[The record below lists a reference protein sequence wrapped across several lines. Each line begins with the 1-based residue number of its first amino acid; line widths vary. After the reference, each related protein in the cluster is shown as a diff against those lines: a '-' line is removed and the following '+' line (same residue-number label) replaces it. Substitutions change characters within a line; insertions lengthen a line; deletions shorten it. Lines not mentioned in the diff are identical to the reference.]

1 MSYWI
6 TIFTSVQEIF
16 RTLYFSLFMDFVC
29 NISKNEHYPTYILLL
44 TISKL
49 GAIIFSNRRFVGVQ
63 IHHKSHTFLSCL
75 VAFCTYTFKVLIG
88 SLGNWLLLTKGQRS
102 MGQNTFG
109 MCSDNVTRFWCY
121 LDIKL
126 TILTVSHNIWRFLF

>member
-6 TIFTSVQEIF
+6 TIFTSVQKIF
-16 RTLYFSLFMDFVC
+16 WTLYFSLFMDFVC
-29 NISKNEHYPTYILLL
+29 NICKNEHYRTYILLS

-88 SLGNWLLLTKGQRS
+88 SLGNWLLLTKGILLS
-102 MGQNTFG
+102 KL
-109 MCSDNVTRFWCY
+109 RF
-121 LDIKL
+121 DMK
-126 TILTVSHNIWRFLF
+126 IWRQAISCQKREKKYAPKF